1 MRAVQIKEFGGPEV
15 LQVVDL
21 PDPEPGPD
29 EVVVEV
35 ARAGMNF
42 ADTHQ
47 RENDYLAKAELPLT
61 PGGEIAGR
69 TADGRRVAALLASGG
84 YAEKVA
90 VRSASLVP
98 IPDEVSDDQ
107 AAGVLL
113 QGLTAWALLR
123 ISGRLERGESVVVG
137 AAAGGTGTLAVQLA
151 KRYGAGRVIA
161 LASTPE
167 KRDLTTRLGADA
179 AIDSRGEDLAAAIL
193 EANGGRQVDVVL
205 EMSGGETFDACL
217 SVLAPFGRLVTFG
230 IASRQ
235 PNEIRSQKL
244 MRTSRA
250 VVGFWIVHLLQRPD
264 LLEQGITE
272 LLEAVASGKLEVV
285 IGGKYGFSDVAEA
298 HRALQGRATQG
309 KLLLDPAQ

>member
-1 MRAVQIKEFGGPEV
+1 VRAVQIKEFGGPEV
-15 LQVVDL
+15 LEVVDL

-35 ARAGMNF
+35 VRAGMNF

-47 RENDYLAKAELPLT
+47 RENDYLAKAELPLI

-69 TADGRRVAALLASGG
+69 TADGRRVAAMLANGG
-84 YAEKVA
+84 YAEKVVA
-90 VRSASLVP
+90 HRAALVP

-123 ISGRLERGESVVVG
+123 ISARLERGESVVVQ
-137 AAAGGTGTLAVQLA
+137 AAGGGTGTLAVQLA

-161 LASTPE
+161 LASTGE
-167 KRDLTTRLGADA
+167 KRDLAIRLGADA
-179 AIDSRGEDLAAAIL
+179 AVDSRSDDLAAAIR
-193 EANGGRQVDVVL
+193 EANGGDQVDVVL
-205 EMSGGETFDACL
+205 EMAGGAAFDACL
-217 SVLAPFGRLVTFG
+217 SVLAPFGRLVSFG

-235 PNEIRSQKL
+235 PNEVMTQKL

-250 VVGFWIVHLLQRPD
+250 VVGFWLVHLFRRPD

-272 LLEAVASGKLEVV
+272 LLEAVGSGKLEVV
-285 IGGKYGFSDVAEA
+285 IGATYGLSDVADA
-298 HRALQGRATQG
+298 HRALQGRETQG
-309 KLLLDPAQ
+309 KLLLDPSQ

>member
-15 LQVVDL
+15 LEVVDL

-35 ARAGMNF
+35 VRAGMNF

-47 RENDYLAKAELPLT
+47 RENDYLAKAELPLI

-69 TADGRRVAALLASGG
+69 NADGRRVAAMLANGG
-84 YAEKVA
+84 YAEKVVA
-90 VRSASLVP
+90 HRAALVP

-123 ISGRLERGESVVVG
+123 ISARLERGESVVVQ
-137 AAAGGTGTLAVQLA
+137 AAGGGTGTLAVQLA

-161 LASTPE
+161 LASTGE
-167 KRDLTTRLGADA
+167 KRDLAIRLGADA
-179 AIDSRGEDLAAAIL
+179 AVDSRSDDLAAAIR
-193 EANGGRQVDVVL
+193 EANGGDQVDVVL
-205 EMSGGETFDACL
+205 EMAGGAAFDACL
-217 SVLAPFGRLVTFG
+217 SVLAPFGRLVSFG

-235 PNEIRSQKL
+235 PNEVMTQKL

-250 VVGFWIVHLLQRPD
+250 VVGFWLVHLFRRPD

-272 LLEAVASGKLEVV
+272 LLEAVGSGKLEVV
-285 IGGKYGFSDVAEA
+285 IGATYGLSDVADA
-298 HRALQGRATQG
+298 HRALQGRETQG
-309 KLLLDPAQ
+309 KLLLDPSQ

>member
-69 TADGRRVAALLASGG
+69 TADGRRVAAILASGG
-84 YAEKVA
+84 YAEKV
-90 VRSASLVP
+90 VVPSASLVP

-167 KRDLTTRLGADA
+167 KRDLATRLGADA
-179 AIDSRGEDLAAAIL
+179 AVDSRGEDLAAAIL
-193 EANGGRQVDVVL
+193 EANGGEQVDVVC

-285 IGGKYGFSDVAEA
+285 IGGKYGLSDVAEA

>member
-1 MRAVQIKEFGGPEV
+1 VRAVQIKEFGGPEV
-15 LQVVDL
+15 LEVVDL

-35 ARAGMNF
+35 VRAGMNF

-47 RENDYLAKAELPLT
+47 RENDYLAKAELPLI

-69 TADGRRVAALLASGG
+69 TADGRRVAAMLANGG
-84 YAEKVA
+84 YAEKVVA
-90 VRSASLVP
+90 HRAALVP

-123 ISGRLERGESVVVG
+123 ISARLERGESVVVQ
-137 AAAGGTGTLAVQLA
+137 AAGGGTGTLAVQLA

-161 LASTPE
+161 LASTGE
-167 KRDLTTRLGADA
+167 KRDLAIRLGADA
-179 AIDSRGEDLAAAIL
+179 AVDSRSDDLAAAIR
-193 EANGGRQVDVVL
+193 EANAGDQVDVVL
-205 EMSGGETFDACL
+205 EMAGGAAFDACL
-217 SVLAPFGRLVTFG
+217 SVLAPFGRLVSFG

-235 PNEIRSQKL
+235 PNEVMTQKL

-250 VVGFWIVHLLQRPD
+250 VVGFWLVHLFRRPD

-272 LLEAVASGKLEVV
+272 LLEAVGSGKLEVV
-285 IGGKYGFSDVAEA
+285 IGATYGLSDVADA
-298 HRALQGRATQG
+298 HRALQGRETQG
-309 KLLLDPAQ
+309 KLLLDPSQ